1 MMLYKDREYNMEQ
14 TKYDVFISYSRK
26 DYVDEH
32 KNVIPGNEVSKI
44 KDALTNAGISYW
56 FDEKGIVSGEDYAA
70 KIVKHIKASKIIVYI
85 SSEAANKSDWTR
97 KEIACALMYKKYVI
111 PVLLDDSPF
120 HDSVMLRIVDLDRID
135 YYLNPQQGLD
145 KLIRSINTYL
155 EDQQAIIARKVADDK
170 RRQEELESQHRLKE
184 EEQKRQKR
192 IDEIETEIAAL
203 ESQKVEHKKAILQKE
218 QELKLAQ
225 VDLEECESKIQK
237 LQQKLQELRDSY
249 FKDKVFSVNGVSFK
263 MIHVEGG
270 KFLMGCND
278 GEYREMPVHEVTVSD
293 YFIGESEVTQALWKI
308 VMGNNPSRFIND
320 NHPVECVTWFDCQLF
335 IKKLNEQLKHELS
348 GYIFRLP
355 TEAEWEFAARGGKNQ
370 EMEYAGNYPVNHIAW
385 YYNNS
390 DNTTHPIKNKLPNE
404 LGIYDMSGN
413 VWEWCQDWYGDYNST
428 PQINP
433 KGPLTGFFRV
443 LRGGSWEGL
452 SSFCRVAFRY
462 SNNPKTS
469 DDHIGIRLAL
479 VKP

>member
-1 MMLYKDREYNMEQ
+1 MEQ

-70 KIVKHIKASKIIVYI
+70 KIVKHIKASKIIIYI

-111 PVLLDDSPF
+111 PVLLDESPF

-203 ESQKVEHKKAILQKE
+203 ESQKVENKKAILQKE

-237 LQQKLQELRDSY
+237 LQQKLQELQEPKTNIYLKEEVHS
-249 FKDKVFSVNGVSFK
+249 KDRVFSYNGVSFK
-263 MIHVEGG
+263 MIRVEGG
-270 KFLMGCND
+270 GMGTF
-278 GEYREMPVHEVTVSD
+278 Y
-293 YFIGESEVTQALWKI
+293 IGETQVTQELWQA
-308 VMGNNPSRFIND
+308 VMGNNPSYFKGQ
-320 NHPVECVTWFDCQLF
+320 NHPMACVSWNDICGKDGTGTDPDCFLY
-335 IKKLNEQLKHELS
+335 KLNEGTGKE
-348 GYIFRLP
+348 FRLP
-355 TEAEWEFAARGGKNQ
+355 KESEWEYAAKGGNKSKNYT
-370 EMEYAGNYPVNHIAW
+370 YAGSDNIDEVAW
-385 YYNNS
+385 YWKNSGDKYLEGSDDDWDWDTIEKNN
-390 DNTTHPIKNKLPNE
+390 DKTHPVKQLAPNE
-404 LGIYDMSGN
+404 IGVYDMSGN
-413 VWEWCQDWYGDYNST
+413 VWEWCQDLYD
-428 PQINP
+428 P
-433 KGPLTGFFRV
+433 KGSKRV
-443 LRGGSWEGL
+443 LRGGSWL
-452 SSFCRVAFRY
+452 NHPKFCYVDSRY
-462 SNNPKTS
+462 DDSPDNNN
-469 DDHIGIRLAL
+469 INCGFRLAL
-479 VKP
+479 AKP

>member
-1 MMLYKDREYNMEQ
+1 MEQ

-155 EDQQAIIARKVADDK
+155 ENQQAIIARKVADDK

-263 MIHVEGG
+263 MIHVEGA
-270 KFLMGCND
+270 KFQMGNKD
-278 GEYREMPVHEVTVSD
+278 GLYIEKPIHDVTVSD
-293 YFIGESEVTQALWKI
+293 YHIGETTVTQALWMA
-308 VMGNNPSRFIND
+308 VMGNNPSYFKGD
-320 NHPVECVTWFDCQLF
+320 NLPIECVCWNDCQVF
-335 IKKLNEQLKHELS
+335 IGKLNEKLEHILS
-348 GYIFRLP
+348 GYRFRLP
-355 TEAEWEFAARGGKNQ
+355 TEAEWEFASRGGQKSKKYNFS
-370 EMEYAGNYPVNHIAW
+370 GSNTIDDVGW
-385 YYNNS
+385 YENNS
-390 DNTTHPIKNKLPNE
+390 NNTTHPVKSKSPNE
-404 LGIYDMSGN
+404 LGLYDMSGN
-413 VWEWCQDWYGDYNST
+413 VWEWCEDFYGDYRSSS
-428 PQINP
+428 QINP
-433 KGPLTGFFRV
+433 KGSSSGSYRV
-443 LRGGSWEGL
+443 LRGGCW
-452 SSFCRVAFRY
+452 
-462 SNNPKTS
+462 NNPSSLCRITYRGGVS
-469 DDHIGIRLAL
+469 PEGQNNTYSFRLAL
-479 VKP
+479 AKP